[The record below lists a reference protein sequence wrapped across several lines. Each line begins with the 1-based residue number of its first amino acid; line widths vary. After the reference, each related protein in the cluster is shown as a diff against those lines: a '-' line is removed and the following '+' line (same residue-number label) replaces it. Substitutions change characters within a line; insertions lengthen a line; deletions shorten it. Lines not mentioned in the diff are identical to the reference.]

1 MKIYAIRNDYIN
13 DKEILCYLLYFENS
27 KTFYVE
33 LIEEIEVN
41 ALPIIF
47 GHFREK
53 DKVTIDSY
61 WSKRWVSERI
71 VPRDRQNIAQI
82 LRANKL
88 NEYDEFEL
96 LKIANGRCAQDDN
109 FITEVTDIP
118 EVVKE
123 RQYYKVE
130 DIILFDNLD
139 LLIMFSDKSVRRIN
153 INCLSK
159 FNDRLTSLFN
169 HNELLNDINVL
180 PGGYGIQFANG
191 VTIADYDLY
200 TASKVIDITYD
211 EIKMFVKTKIL
222 NTSEVIEKLDCS
234 RQNVND
240 LIKREKLT
248 PIKSNFKSTLFIN
261 SDIIKRM
268 W

>member
-88 NEYDEFEL
+88 NEYDENLMLGWNEEQCMKFWN
-96 LKIANGRCAQDDN
+96 KY
-109 FITEVTDIP
+109 F
-118 EVVKE
+118 VK
-123 RQYYKVE
+123 Y
-130 DIILFDNLD
+130 LD
-139 LLIMFSDKSVRRIN
+139 LRV
-153 INCLSK
+153 
-159 FNDRLTSLFN
+159 LT
-169 HNELLNDINVL
+169 
-180 PGGYGIQFANG
+180 
-191 VTIADYDLY
+191 
-200 TASKVIDITYD
+200 
-211 EIKMFVKTKIL
+211 
-222 NTSEVIEKLDCS
+222 NTMHLCYK
-234 RQNVND
+234 
-240 LIKREKLT
+240 KA
-248 PIKSNFKSTLFIN
+248 
-261 SDIIKRM
+261 
-268 W
+268 